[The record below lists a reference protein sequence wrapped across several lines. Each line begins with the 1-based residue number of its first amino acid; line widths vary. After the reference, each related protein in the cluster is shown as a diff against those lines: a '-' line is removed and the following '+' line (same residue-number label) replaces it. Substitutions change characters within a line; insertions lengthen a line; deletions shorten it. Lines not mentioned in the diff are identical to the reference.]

1 MATKT
6 LNAHVDYFGLVESSG
21 GALKIT
27 DSAENKTNTSVS
39 GANLYGDITVVD
51 TFGETAAPTAN
62 YELTDNLTDATMPE
76 MGAVVSVDGLAKPF
90 VLGGLSI
97 NTSTGAAPTVSA
109 SGQMVQAGA
118 TQLRKYTLP
127 GINLTPRHRAQDFM
141 NLCTIKKGTTAAD
154 EKEDYGLESVS
165 ANFPIEITTAA
176 PGGEVVA
183 YDLHGG
189 MATCDFTMNW
199 YADTAPVVE
208 LTDAATELG
217 AAISP
222 VSKSTPRDGYTQYT
236 WQVSFPL
243 VGEEVA

>member
-1 MATKT
+1 
-6 LNAHVDYFGLVESSG
+6 
-21 GALKIT
+21 
-27 DSAENKTNTSVS
+27 
-39 GANLYGDITVVD
+39 
-51 TFGETAAPTAN
+51 
-62 YELTDNLTDATMPE
+62 
-76 MGAVVSVDGLAKPF
+76 
-90 VLGGLSI
+90 
-97 NTSTGAAPTVSA
+97 
-109 SGQMVQAGA
+109 
-118 TQLRKYTLP
+118 
-127 GINLTPRHRAQDFM
+127 M